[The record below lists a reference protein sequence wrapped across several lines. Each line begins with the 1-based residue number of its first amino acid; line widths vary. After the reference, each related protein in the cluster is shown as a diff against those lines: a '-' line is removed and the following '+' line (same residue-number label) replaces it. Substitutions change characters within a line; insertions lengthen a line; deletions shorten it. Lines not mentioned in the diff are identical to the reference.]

1 MANIK
6 YDVPENDS
14 AQAMA
19 AESAPSYDGIT
30 IPVMVPNMGGYSF
43 EDLTQELTDFAMRL
57 IRTKKKVNHSKA
69 YSARLQRLRS
79 MSVNHITTD
88 DVSKDERLAYLINK

>member
-1 MANIK
+1 MANIR
-6 YDVPENDS
+6 YEIPENES

-19 AESAPSYDGIT
+19 AEAAPSYGIT
-30 IPVMVPNMGGYSF
+30 IPVTVPNMGGYSF
-43 EDLTQELTDFAMRL
+43 EDLTQELTDFAMQL
-57 IRTKKKVNHSKA
+57 IRTNKKVSHRKA
-69 YSARLQRLRS
+69 YSSKLQRLRS